1 MNKCVHSCIIISF
14 AFSRVERNGVSITSQ
29 SQQTLSC
36 KNTIDPQILFPS
48 LIGYGIIIS
57 SVVLHVKYK
66 TTSTETQQQQIKQV
80 NKQAR
85 YKSQPRVGSIAAREY
100 SHSGDQSKTWQD
112 LYKR

>member
-14 AFSRVERNGVSITSQ
+14 AFSRVKRNGVSII

-36 KNTIDPQILFPS
+36 KNTLETHKFFSLS

-66 TTSTETQQQQIKQV
+66 TTSTETQQQYIKQV

-85 YKSQPRVGSIAAREY
+85 YMSQSRVGSIAAREY

>member
-1 MNKCVHSCIIISF
+1 MNKCVHSCIIIFF
-14 AFSRVERNGVSITSQ
+14 AFSRVERNGVSIT

-66 TTSTETQQQQIKQV
+66 TTSTETQQQYIKQV

-85 YKSQPRVGSIAAREY
+85 YKSQPRVGPIAAREY